1 MAFPQSIYDKY
12 YKDDEHYKNLT
23 DMEIQTFITFVQEY
37 IKANKAQDKVK
48 SLRYERILETE
59 LETGEIG
66 KQYKEQTE
74 QTDELP
80 F

>member
-1 MAFPQSIYDKY
+1 
-12 YKDDEHYKNLT
+12 
-23 DMEIQTFITFVQEY
+23 MEIQTFVTFVQEY

-66 KQYKEQTE
+66 KYYKK